1 MSAGHQVCSPPARS
15 QPDNSPSPH
24 LGHWKLSQHPIHE
37 TMHLSHCIDL
47 AAHGSQAAKL
57 PKYSNPN
64 SSVCPFLIS
73 RFWISKNRS
82 GFASL
87 LSPRK
92 QNQGPGVQQSN
103 FLAQDL
109 LTLRFPIDKPYRGIA
124 SLPQTVE
131 GFAANI
137 TAIFDQQFFWNC
149 SVNLDRTRAT
159 IS

>member
-1 MSAGHQVCSPPARS
+1 MVHRPRSCQGIEIQTHPFVPFSFRGFGFPKIDQVLPFPLTSSGSGPAV
-15 QPDNSPSPH
+15 
-24 LGHWKLSQHPIHE
+24 
-37 TMHLSHCIDL
+37 L
-47 AAHGSQAAKL
+47 AEPA
-57 PKYSNPN
+57 
-64 SSVCPFLIS
+64 
-73 RFWISKNRS
+73 
-82 GFASL
+82 
-87 LSPRK
+87 
-92 QNQGPGVQQSN
+92 GPGVQQSN

>member
-1 MSAGHQVCSPPARS
+1 
-15 QPDNSPSPH
+15 
-24 LGHWKLSQHPIHE
+24 
-37 TMHLSHCIDL
+37 MHLSHCIDL

-57 PKYSNPN
+57 PRYSNPN

-82 GFASL
+82 GFA
-87 LSPRK
+87 LSAHLKWIGPRRLAEPA
-92 QNQGPGVQQSN
+92 GPGVQQSN

-109 LTLRFPIDKPYRGIA
+109 LALRFPIDKPYRGIS
-124 SLPQTVE
+124 SLPQTVK

>member
-1 MSAGHQVCSPPARS
+1 L
-15 QPDNSPSPH
+15 
-24 LGHWKLSQHPIHE
+24 LGRPRG
-37 TMHLSHCIDL
+37 
-47 AAHGSQAAKL
+47 AAEQ
-57 PKYSNPN
+57 
-64 SSVCPFLIS
+64 
-73 RFWISKNRS
+73 
-82 GFASL
+82 
-87 LSPRK
+87 
-92 QNQGPGVQQSN
+92 

>member
-1 MSAGHQVCSPPARS
+1 MR
-15 QPDNSPSPH
+15 
-24 LGHWKLSQHPIHE
+24 
-37 TMHLSHCIDL
+37 
-47 AAHGSQAAKL
+47 
-57 PKYSNPN
+57 YSNPN

-73 RFWISKNRS
+73 RFWISKNQS
-82 GFASL
+82 GFVSL

-92 QNQGPGVQQSN
+92 QNQRGLGVQQSN